1 MQKKLFI
8 ALVLCSTC
16 AYGQKL
22 IEADTADYVCIS
34 TSLDALAEEAECWTP
49 EQKKE
54 FASVFF
60 IKRGKFTIPKDPIV
74 LIFST
79 SVK

>member
-1 MQKKLFI
+1 MKKNLFI
-8 ALVLCSTC
+8 ALVLFSTC
-16 AYGQKL
+16 AYSQKP
-22 IEADTADYVCIS
+22 IEADTTDYVSIS
-34 TSLDALAEEAECWTP
+34 TSLEAITEEAECWTP

-54 FASVFF
+54 FADVFF
-60 IKRGKFTIPKDPIV
+60 IEQGKFTIPKDPII